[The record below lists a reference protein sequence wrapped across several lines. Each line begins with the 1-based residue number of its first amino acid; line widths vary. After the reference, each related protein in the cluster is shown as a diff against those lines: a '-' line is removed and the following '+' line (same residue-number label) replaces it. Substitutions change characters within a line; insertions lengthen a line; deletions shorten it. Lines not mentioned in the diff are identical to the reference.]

1 MAKEIKFD
9 KCYLITRPRQYN
21 VGGVTFTV
29 TPVYDGKQGVDIK
42 KYDVFY
48 NGEQLVEVYKE
59 HSANY
64 DVSFLD
70 IEMEKLNGIETA
82 NTIREFDEHVI
93 IIFITRM

>member
-42 KYDVFY
+42 KRF
-48 NGEQLVEVYKE
+48 
-59 HSANY
+59 
-64 DVSFLD
+64 
-70 IEMEKLNGIETA
+70 EKCVINNATDLNIGDSGG
-82 NTIREFDEHVI
+82 TI
-93 IIFITRM
+93 T